1 MKILIDMNLSPI
13 WADYFTIYQIESIHW
28 SNVGQPNAKDK
39 EIFDYARE
47 NSFVVFTNDLDFS
60 AILASSRAT
69 FPSVI
74 QVRTQN
80 LLPDYIGETII
91 ELLSQFDEMID
102 NGCLLTFDENKTR
115 TRILPLF

>member
-1 MKILIDMNLSPI
+1 MKILVDMNLSPI
-13 WADYFTIYQIESIHW
+13 WVGYFGSFQIESVHW
-28 SNVGQPNAKDK
+28 SNVGQPNAKDS

-47 NSFVVFTNDLDFS
+47 NGFVVFTNDLDFS
-60 AILASSRAT
+60 AILASSKAS

-80 LLPDYIGETII
+80 LLPEHIGEIII
-91 ELLSQFDEMID
+91 ELLHKFDEMIN
-102 NGCLLTFDENKTR
+102 NGCLLTFDENRTR